1 MKAEAFLLFNA
12 KKKKTEQ
19 HHLHKVKRHA
29 VGFVFSTTSAPSHL
43 SRSYSFFP
51 SVILSLRPNP

>member
-12 KKKKTEQ
+12 KKKKQKTEQ

-29 VGFVFSTTSAPSHL
+29 VGSVFSTTSAPL
-43 SRSYSFFP
+43 SSF
-51 SVILSLRPNP
+51 